1 MSRKVKT
8 KVGFPGNIKEIEV
21 TVDDNDP
28 DPWGADAKLSVVGT
42 SVPRVDGPVKAT
54 GRAKYTY
61 DIAPKGL
68 LFGKILRS
76 PHGAAEIKSIDVTAA
91 GKFPGVKAAIAIK
104 KKGDEVLFH
113 GDEVAAVAAESEEI
127 AEEALRQIK
136 VEYVPRK
143 CVTTIEASMKEGA
156 PRAIEKQSNVQKA
169 QSQGSDPDGAIA
181 KADHKV
187 EATYSTEVQ
196 THSCLETHGTVA
208 HFDGDTLTA
217 WVSTQ
222 AVDGCKGAV
231 ARQAGGRQSRVVAEH
246 VGGGFGAK
254 FSIGPEGNTALR
266 LATEADRPVKLML
279 DRKEEHLNGGNRPSS
294 LQKYSGGVMKD
305 GQISGVKVELFGS
318 AGVALGGAGAAQ
330 PGFYT
335 YGAFKKTESTVLTNG
350 GGARAFRAPGHPQGY
365 FGMESFLDELAAA
378 IDMDPLAF
386 RKLNCKSPTH
396 LAEMDLAA
404 EKFHWSGRRK
414 AKSGSDAG
422 PRKRGA
428 GMACST
434 WYNSGGGNWQ
444 VDIFIDNK
452 GAVEVRN
459 GTQDIGT
466 GTRTVMT
473 LIVAE
478 ELGIPPS
485 QVTVRLGD
493 SNFASGPG
501 SGGSTT
507 APSIGPA
514 ARSAAYR
521 AKKELLSR
529 VAESLKAKPEDL
541 DIRDGKVTKKGQ
553 PTSTTFN
560 DLCSKIGVTPLQV
573 SGQRQKNYEGFRG
586 PLAGV
591 QMAEV
596 DVDVETGQVK
606 VLKVVA
612 VQDAGRVV
620 DRLTFESQISGGVI
634 QGVSYALFEDRRL
647 DPNLGV
653 MVNPD
658 FLNYKIAGPKDCPEI
673 TAIAFDVASG
683 FNNVGMMGLGEPP
696 TIPTAAAIANAVTNA
711 IGARVRSLP
720 ITPDKVLAAL
730 EGKKP

>member
-1 MSRKVKT
+1 
-8 KVGFPGNIKEIEV
+8 
-21 TVDDNDP
+21 
-28 DPWGADAKLSVVGT
+28 
-42 SVPRVDGPVKAT
+42 
-54 GRAKYTY
+54 
-61 DIAPKGL
+61 
-68 LFGKILRS
+68 
-76 PHGAAEIKSIDVTAA
+76 
-91 GKFPGVKAAIAIK
+91 
-104 KKGDEVLFH
+104 
-113 GDEVAAVAAESEEI
+113 
-127 AEEALRQIK
+127 
-136 VEYVPRK
+136 
-143 CVTTIEASMKEGA
+143 
-156 PRAIEKQSNVQKA
+156 
-169 QSQGSDPDGAIA
+169 
-181 KADHKV
+181 
-187 EATYSTEVQ
+187 
-196 THSCLETHGTVA
+196 
-208 HFDGDTLTA
+208 
-217 WVSTQ
+217 
-222 AVDGCKGAV
+222 
-231 ARQAGGRQSRVVAEH
+231 
-246 VGGGFGAK
+246 
-254 FSIGPEGNTALR
+254 
-266 LATEADRPVKLML
+266 
-279 DRKEEHLNGGNRPSS
+279 
-294 LQKYSGGVMKD
+294 
-305 GQISGVKVELFGS
+305 
-318 AGVALGGAGAAQ
+318 
-330 PGFYT
+330 
-335 YGAFKKTESTVLTNG
+335 
-350 GGARAFRAPGHPQGY
+350 
-365 FGMESFLDELAAA
+365 
-378 IDMDPLAF
+378 MDPLAF

-514 ARSAAYR
+514 ARAAAYK